1 MQRIQILHHINKI
14 SENLALYLFHQ
25 LSNNSIPLLGL
36 WVVNAIHM
44 IRHQS
49 YGVLE
54 PDLTSDPLEQIDAE
68 SLEPRVPCQILVL
81 LYHHVWFFL
90 REIRFLWWITRG
102 RVSRTRMNTDDEME
116 TGRRTDISLLS
127 MEKIQRQELVSMVCS
142 VLGIIGR
149 TNANDSDG
157 NF

>member
-14 SENLALYLFHQ
+14 SQNLPLYLFHQ
-25 LSNNSIPLLGL
+25 LSNDSIPLLGL

-102 RVSRTRMNTDDEME
+102 RVSRTRMNTDDEKGTME

-127 MEKIQRQELVSMVCS
+127 MEKIQRQELVSIVCS
-142 VLGIIGR
+142 VLGTR
-149 TNANDSDG
+149 HHWTD
-157 NF
+157 

>member
-1 MQRIQILHHINKI
+1 MLHRINKI
-14 SENLALYLFHQ
+14 SQVLYLFHQ
-25 LSNNSIPLLGL
+25 LSNDSIPLLGL
-36 WVVNAIHM
+36 WIVNAIHV

-68 SLEPRVPCQILVL
+68 SFEPRVPRQILVL

-102 RVSRTRMNTDDEME
+102 RVSRTRMNTDEEKGTME
-116 TGRRTDISLLS
+116 TKGEGQTLLFYPWKKFN
-127 MEKIQRQELVSMVCS
+127 EKNQYRWYALYS